1 MRLTRRSLPNSQN
14 HNCAQHFHVPEQA
27 KHRLLRLLRF
37 KIKSQEHAESPIV
50 FPGENGERQYRSPK
64 ALHSE
69 FLRFPSASRMRA
81 ISAPAC

>member
-1 MRLTRRSLPNSQN
+1 M
-14 HNCAQHFHVPEQA
+14 PEQT

-69 FLRFPSASRMRA
+69 FLRFPSVSVEDAGNINA
-81 ISAPAC
+81 GL